1 MTTGDKNNFIKEI
14 LTSISLTGCFLNIL
28 SLAHDL
34 YIFSNKDYLF
44 EYVYLITI
52 SVTTV
57 LCMYGIFKLKEG
69 KTEGFK
75 YYLSGQSGEFIFYC
89 IVFFFKTIPEYNQ
102 RVEIDSLL
110 ASVGFIKNILP
121 LLTMTLLHYL
131 FPKKLYPLSDTISS

>member
-1 MTTGDKNNFIKEI
+1 MTPENKNNFIKEI
-14 LTSISLTGCFLNIL
+14 LTSISLAGCFLNIL

-34 YIFSNKDYLF
+34 YIFSNKYYLF

-75 YYLSGQSGEFIFYC
+75 FYLYGQTGEFIFYC
-89 IVFFFKTIPEYNQ
+89 VVFFFITIPGYKQ

-121 LLTMTLLHYL
+121 LIVMTALHYYSIRKNYV
-131 FPKKLYPLSDTISS
+131 FFQ